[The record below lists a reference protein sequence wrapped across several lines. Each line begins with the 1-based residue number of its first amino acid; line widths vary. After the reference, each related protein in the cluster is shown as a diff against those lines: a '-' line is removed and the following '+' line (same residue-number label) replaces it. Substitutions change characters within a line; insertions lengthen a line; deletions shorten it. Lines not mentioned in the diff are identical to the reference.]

1 MTTDF
6 SALRGKNVVLGV
18 TGSIACY
25 KAVDIASKLVQA
37 GAVVDTVMTRSA
49 QQFVSSLTFR
59 SLTHRSVVADLFD
72 AESDDAV
79 EHVALALRADVV
91 LIAPATANVIAK
103 IANGFADDAL
113 TAVVLATNAPVLLA
127 PAMEGRMWAN
137 AATRQNVSTLE
148 SRGFSFI
155 GPAEG
160 RLASGEMGRGRLEET
175 STVLNALDKAI
186 GGGSAGSA
194 GDLAGMH
201 VVVSAGG
208 TQEPIDPVR
217 IITNRSS
224 GKQGYAIAE
233 AARDRGAR
241 VTLVTAPTA
250 LSDPDLIEVVKVGS
264 ARDMLA
270 SVESTL
276 RAGADA
282 LVMAAAVAD
291 WEPASAAGQKMKKVD
306 GQDRMTLE
314 LTKTP
319 DILAMVRE
327 LPGVKVGFA
336 AETEDLLGNAKEKL
350 SRKGLDLIVA
360 NDVSATDA
368 GFNVD
373 NNRVVILDRDG
384 GQEELPLMSKRDVA
398 DRILDRVRGIVDAR
412 R

>member
-79 EHVALALRADVV
+79 EHVALALRVDVV

-186 GGGSAGSA
+186 GGGSGGSA

>member
-6 SALRGKNVVLGV
+6 TALKGKNVVLGV

-25 KAVDIASKLVQA
+25 KAVDIASKLAQA
-37 GAVVDTVMTRSA
+37 RAVVDTVMTRSA

-59 SLTHRSVVADLFD
+59 SLTHRSVVTDLFD
-72 AESDDAV
+72 VESDHAV

-113 TAVVLATNAPVLLA
+113 TTVVLATNAPVLLA
-127 PAMEGRMWAN
+127 PAMESRMWAN

-160 RLASGEMGRGRLEET
+160 RLASGEMGTGRLEET
-175 STVLNALDKAI
+175 ATVLNALDRAI
-186 GGGSAGSA
+186 GGGSA

-250 LSDPDLIEVVKVGS
+250 LTDPDLIEVVKVGS
-264 ARDMLA
+264 AREMLA
-270 SVESTL
+270 SVESAL

-291 WEPASAAGQKMKKVD
+291 WEPGSAAGQKMKKVD

-319 DILAMVRE
+319 DILATVRD

-373 NNRVVILDRDG
+373 DNRVVILDRDG
-384 GQEELPLMSKRDVA
+384 GHEGLPLMSKRDVA

>member
-6 SALRGKNVVLGV
+6 STLKGKNVVLGV

-37 GAVVDTVMTRSA
+37 GALVDTVMTRSA
-49 QQFVSSLTFR
+49 QRFVSALTFR
-59 SLTHRSVVADLFD
+59 SLTHRSVVTDLFD
-72 AESDDAV
+72 VNSDDAV

-113 TAVVLATNAPVLLA
+113 TAVVLATDAPVLLA

-160 RLASGEMGRGRLEET
+160 RLASGEMGRGRLEDT
-175 STVLNALDKAI
+175 STVLSALVEAI
-186 GGGSAGSA
+186 EGRSAGSE
-194 GDLAGMH
+194 GDMSGMH

-250 LSDPDLIEVVKVGS
+250 LPDPNGIDVVKVGS
-264 ARDMLA
+264 AREMLA
-270 SVESTL
+270 SVESAL

-291 WEPASAAGQKMKKVD
+291 WEPANAAGQKMKKVD

-319 DILAMVRE
+319 DILATVRE

-384 GQEELPLMSKRDVA
+384 GQEELPLMSKRNVA
-398 DRILDRVRGIVDAR
+398 DRILDRVRGIVDTR
-412 R
+412 H

>member
-6 SALRGKNVVLGV
+6 GALRGKNVVLGV

-49 QQFVSSLTFR
+49 QEFVSALTFR
-59 SLTHRSVVADLFD
+59 SLTHRSVVTDLFD

-148 SRGFSFI
+148 SRGISFI

-160 RLASGEMGRGRLEET
+160 RLASGEMGRGRLEDT
-175 STVLNALDKAI
+175 PTVLTALDKAI
-186 GGGSAGSA
+186 GGGSAGGA

-233 AARDRGAR
+233 AARDREAR

-250 LSDPDLIEVVKVGS
+250 LPDPDGIDVVKVGS
-264 ARDMLA
+264 AREMLA
-270 SVESTL
+270 SVESVL
-276 RAGADA
+276 SAGADA

-291 WEPASAAGQKMKKVD
+291 WEPASTAGQKMKKVD
-306 GQDRMTLE
+306 GQDRMTIE

-319 DILAMVRE
+319 DILATVRE

-360 NDVSATDA
+360 NDVSAADA

-398 DRILDRVRGIVDAR
+398 DRILDRVRVFVAALR
-412 R
+412 

>member
-1 MTTDF
+1 
-6 SALRGKNVVLGV
+6 
-18 TGSIACY
+18 
-25 KAVDIASKLVQA
+25 
-37 GAVVDTVMTRSA
+37 
-49 QQFVSSLTFR
+49 
-59 SLTHRSVVADLFD
+59 
-72 AESDDAV
+72 
-79 EHVALALRADVV
+79 
-91 LIAPATANVIAK
+91 
-103 IANGFADDAL
+103 
-113 TAVVLATNAPVLLA
+113 
-127 PAMEGRMWAN
+127 
-137 AATRQNVSTLE
+137 
-148 SRGFSFI
+148 
-155 GPAEG
+155 
-160 RLASGEMGRGRLEET
+160 
-175 STVLNALDKAI
+175 
-186 GGGSAGSA
+186 
-194 GDLAGMH
+194 
-201 VVVSAGG
+201 VVSAGG

-250 LSDPDLIEVVKVGS
+250 LTDPDLIEVVKVGS

-270 SVESTL
+270 SVESAL

-291 WEPASAAGQKMKKVD
+291 WEPASAARQKIKKVD
-306 GQDRMTLE
+306 GQDRTTLE

-319 DILAMVRE
+319 DILATVRE

-336 AETEDLLGNAKEKL
+336 AETEDLLENAKEKL

-384 GQEELPLMSKRDVA
+384 AQEELPLMSKRDVA